1 MGNRVEIRMN
11 KPFHE
16 DRPRIN
22 CTMPVAGGAA
32 EEPRFRWLG
41 MMYTVPQDLLD
52 DAAMAEQSKIQK
64 HAGSP
69 NDSINME

>member
-1 MGNRVEIRMN
+1 
-11 KPFHE
+11 
-16 DRPRIN
+16 
-22 CTMPVAGGAA
+22 MPVAGGAA

-52 DAAMAEQSKIQK
+52 AAAMAEQSKIQK
-64 HAGSP
+64 HAGSA